1 MSARKLAKLLEKELD
16 ASIAIM
22 NIAGGGGSAGV
33 TWFMSAKPDS
43 YKLLVTWNSP
53 ITTVP

>member
-1 MSARKLAKLLEKELD
+1 VSAHKLAKLLEKELG

-33 TWFMSAKPDS
+33 TWFMSAKPDG
-43 YKLLVTWNSP
+43 YKLLAT
-53 ITTVP
+53 